1 VFFVPSWF
9 KYDLS
14 RMKLSKRI
22 LKHPATHAVLCWLI
36 AQYIRIVW
44 WTGRWEHINRERV
57 EDRVDSGEPLIV
69 AFWHGRLM
77 MTPMLWER
85 KDAMYALISAHRDGR
100 LISDAVGHLGIK
112 TVEGST
118 SKGGS
123 KALREMVKLLKAGN
137 SLTVTPDGP
146 RGPSMRAAGGVVQLA
161 RLGGA
166 VLLPI
171 SYSVTRGKFAKSW
184 DRFLIPYPFT
194 RGVITYGQPIVLSRG
209 DDLDTVTQELERV
222 MIELTKQAD
231 AACGRQTPPAG
242 LTKKS
247 KHENTDA
254 MQQQ

>member
-1 VFFVPSWF
+1 
-9 KYDLS
+9 
-14 RMKLSKRI
+14 MKLSKRI

-36 AQYIRIVW
+36 AQYIRVVW
-44 WTGRWEHINRERV
+44 WTGRWEHLGREKV
-57 EDRVDSGEPLIV
+57 EPLVATGQPLVV

-85 KDAMYALISAHRDGR
+85 KQSMYALISAHRDGR

-146 RGPSMRAAGGVVQLA
+146 RGPSMEAAGGVVQLA

-166 VLLPI
+166 SLVPI

-209 DDLDTVTQELERV
+209 DDLEQVTLQLQQE
-222 MIELTKQAD
+222 MIALTRQAD
-231 AACGRQTPPAG
+231 SACGRQTPPG
-242 LTKKS
+242 GQVKKS
-247 KHENTDA
+247 KNQDAVADTDHEGV
-254 MQQQ
+254 